1 MLVGLYTHN
10 VYAVFVPLEGKSEV
24 SAGFST
30 SLKCQILRKF
40 GQQFSSVQARL
51 QKCRRLIGW
60 R

>member
-1 MLVGLYTHN
+1 MLVGLYRRN

-30 SLKCQILRKF
+30 SLKCQVLRTF

-51 QKCRRLIGW
+51 QKYCRLIG
-60 R
+60 